1 VTLGRPL
8 VCLVSDRSRLE
19 AAPETADGI
28 QEPWAGL
35 VELTGLAAEAGVD
48 LVQIRE
54 PDLSSR
60 DLLDLVT
67 RILERARP
75 TSCKVVVNDR
85 LDVALAAGAHGV
97 HLKGESI
104 GTASA
109 RALAPVGM
117 LVGRSV
123 HSVNEAVA
131 AARDGADY
139 LICGTVFES
148 RSKAPG
154 HRPAGLALVEEVV
167 AAVPIPVVA
176 IGGVTIDRLAEVAAT
191 GAAGIAAIGLF
202 HGPGTRA
209 AVEPGPDGTADQ
221 VRSRL
226 EHVVAAVR
234 KAFA

>member
-1 VTLGRPL
+1 VTLPRPL
-8 VCLVSDRSRLE
+8 VCLVSDRSRLQVS
-19 AAPETADGI
+19 PETSDGTRD
-28 QEPWAGL
+28 PWAAL
-35 VELTGLAAEAGVD
+35 VELAGLAAEAGID
-48 LVQIRE
+48 LIQVRE

-60 DLLDLVT
+60 DLLELVT
-67 RILERARP
+67 RILERTRP

-109 RALAPVGM
+109 RALVPDGM

-131 AARDGADY
+131 AARAGADY

-148 RSKAPG
+148 RSKTPG
-154 HRPAGLALVEEVV
+154 HRPAGLALVEDVV
-167 AAVPIPVVA
+167 AAVSIPVVA
-176 IGGVTIDRLAEVAAT
+176 IGGMTIDRLAEVAAT

-209 AVEPGPDGTADQ
+209 SPGVGPDRTAEQ
-221 VRSRL
+221 VRGGL
-226 EHVVAAVR
+226 EGAVAAIR
-234 KAFA
+234 RAFA